1 MSTPTSIS
9 TRAKTADIS
18 DLHAEGYDLA
28 DLLLTA
34 ELMQEPDPDPGE
46 VNMHLV
52 RPREED
58 EGTVV
63 DLLDCE
69 AERMTD
75 LGNARILV
83 RLTGNDVRWCPS
95 MPGDDGWMIWDG
107 SKWMP
112 DTTRHV
118 YRLADMVAPEWRT
131 RAPMKNTDLTLS
143 KEEEEAQELRKKML
157 AWADKCESERGYR
170 AMIEMFKSRPR
181 IAVTI
186 ESWNAD
192 PLLVNTPDATYDLG
206 RGRGY
211 RPRRE
216 DLITR
221 MTATGASLDDC
232 PLWRRFVLQIMGGV
246 VSEGKTPTTE
256 EVDAAY
262 ADPQNKNAVGLVKF
276 LQRATGYSLTG
287 DASEQCLFIAY
298 GSGGNGKGVFFNT
311 VKAIMGTY
319 ATGARVETFVDRKAG
334 GIPNDL
340 AALAGARFVLC
351 SEPEE
356 NAELDEGLIKMV
368 TGQDTVT
375 ARFLNR
381 EFFDYIPQFK
391 LWMMTNHKPK
401 IKGTDNGI
409 WRRMRLIPF
418 EVSIPKE
425 KQDMTL
431 SERLKAEW
439 PAILRWMIQGMK
451 DWRKERLNPPPEVLA
466 ASAHY
471 RREMD
476 VLADFLEDRCDVE
489 LMATANNV
497 ELYASYQEWAK
508 DNGMRPRSQSMLSR
522 SLVSRGFKQASDRS
536 HGRQWEGLRLR
547 IKARTAAIPESKGW
561 RRED

>member
-1 MSTPTSIS
+1 MTPPLNTAP
-9 TRAKTADIS
+9 TKTADIS
-18 DLHAEGYDLA
+18 DLYAAGIDLA
-28 DLLLTA
+28 ELLASA
-34 ELMQEPDPDPGE
+34 ELIQEGDLDPDE
-46 VNMHLV
+46 VNLHLIHH
-52 RPREED
+52 RESD

-63 DLLDCE
+63 ELLDCE
-69 AERMTD
+69 SERMTD
-75 LGNARILV
+75 LGNARVLV
-83 RLTGNDVRWCPS
+83 RLTGNDVRWCQS
-95 MPGDDGWMIWDG
+95 MPGDGWMVWDG
-107 SKWMP
+107 SKWIP
-112 DTTRHV
+112 DTTRQV
-118 YRLADMVAPEWRT
+118 YRLADMVAPEWRS
-131 RAPMKNTDLTLS
+131 RAPLENNDLTLS
-143 KEEEEAQELRKKML
+143 REEEKEQELRKKML

-181 IAVTI
+181 VAVTVDR
-186 ESWNAD
+186 WNAD
-192 PLLVNTPDATYDLG
+192 PLLVNTPDMTYDL
-206 RGRGY
+206 RNSRAY
-211 RPRRE
+211 RPRR
-216 DLITR
+216 DDHITR
-221 MTATGASLDDC
+221 MTATGASADDC

-246 VSEGKTPTTE
+246 VPEGLNPTTA

-262 ADPQNKNAVGLVKF
+262 ALPENAAAVNLVRF

-311 VKAIMGTY
+311 VKAILGTY
-319 ATGARVETFVDRKAG
+319 GTGARVETFVDRKAG
-334 GIPNDL
+334 SIPNDL

-431 SERLKAEW
+431 SERLRAEY
-439 PAILRWMIQGMK
+439 PGILRWMLEGMK
-451 DWRKERLNPPPEVLA
+451 AWRKERLSPPPEVIA

-476 VLADFLEDRCDVE
+476 VLADFLEDRCE
-489 LMATANNV
+489 AEMMATASNS

-508 DNGMRPRSQSMLSR
+508 DNGMRPRSQAVLSR
-522 SLVSRGFKQASDRS
+522 SLVSRGFKQSSDRS
-536 HGRQWEGLRLR
+536 AGRQWEGLRLR
-547 IKARTAAIPESKGW
+547 VKARGGPG
-561 RRED
+561 